1 MNILNHKVIQ
11 RMKKEI
17 DEKSYEFNLP
27 NQYFSSE
34 KQAPDHP
41 PTYVIVNF
49 RTPFCVCIK
58 FEAKFTTI
66 KNNFKLLEESSSNL

>member
-49 RTPFCVCIK
+49 RTPFVCV
-58 FEAKFTTI
+58 
-66 KNNFKLLEESSSNL
+66 